1 MHRRYSDLKKRCQ
14 RYYQKRYLGYAAVV
28 LLLAALAGAGGYVW
42 LYEGAQPE
50 AKTKAK
56 PALQKE
62 QNGSKQPPKEE
73 QKEQQT
79 QNKEPS
85 QERAEDNAT
94 KKQTPEQNKTR
105 KPKTHKLQ
113 PVYNFEIDEL
123 YKQTLPQT
131 QETTS
136 SDKQTQSKSKE
147 QKPKPAPEPAAKEAP
162 SVKAQPPKEPKA
174 TIQIST
180 KKAPT
185 IDEKIEIYEKR
196 PDFQT
201 ALAIASQFYEKQE
214 YAQSITW
221 AKKADKL
228 KPSKPEVFS
237 LYARAL
243 YFDGQKQ
250 KAAQLL
256 RYFLNTKVNE
266 ELQEL
271 LNKIQENR
279 LDKED

>member
-14 RYYQKRYLGYAAVV
+14 RYYQKRYLGYAVVV

-42 LYEGAQPE
+42 LYESAQPE
-50 AKTKAK
+50 ARTTAK
-56 PALQKE
+56 PAGQKE
-62 QNGSKQPPKEE
+62 QNVSKQPPQKE
-73 QKEQQT
+73 QQEQQT
-79 QNKEPS
+79 QNKKPP
-85 QERAEDNAT
+85 QEQGDDNAT
-94 KKQTPEQNKTR
+94 NKQPTEQDKDR

-123 YKQTLPQT
+123 YKQTLPRT
-131 QETTS
+131 QETAS
-136 SDKQTQSKSKE
+136 SDKQTQSNSKE
-147 QKPKPAPEPAAKEAP
+147 QKPKPAPKPAANKTPA
-162 SVKAQPPKEPKA
+162 VKAQPPKEPKA

-243 YFDGQKQ
+243 YFNDQKQ

-266 ELQEL
+266 ELQQL
-271 LNKIQENR
+271 LNQIQENR